1 MMGLSI
7 LFHAIGMVTRNPG
20 AALRIAGLLMGV
32 LFVLTVLL
40 GVEFLFMGADTTE
53 MMLAGNYP
61 YGRTALVMLFQALA
75 TLWIAVAWHRFIL
88 TEEQPGPVMPGFN
101 AAAILSYL
109 WAGIIFV
116 LVLVIVS
123 IPFTI
128 VTVLLA
134 APLMAA
140 PGASALLG
148 GLVLFLVLWLPLTYI
163 SYRIS
168 PILPS
173 AALQK
178 RLPLKEAWYAT
189 GTSGS
194 AFVTLALASVLAVW
208 ALNRPGIL
216 LSQVSGFLGFVW
228 AFAVQW
234 AVLLVGVS
242 VLTTIYGHYVEK
254 RALDA

>member
-1 MMGLSI
+1 MGLSI
-7 LFHAIGMVTRNPG
+7 LLHAIGMVIRNSA
-20 AALRIAGLLMGV
+20 AALRISGLLMGA

-40 GVEFLFMGADTTE
+40 GVEFLFMGTDTSD
-53 MMLAGNYP
+53 MILAGDYP
-61 YGRTALVMLFQALA
+61 YGRTALVMGFQALA

-88 TEEQPGPVMPGFN
+88 NEEQPGAVMPGFN

-109 WAGIIFV
+109 WAGVIFAVVLAIVAIPII
-116 LVLVIVS
+116 LVSALLV
-123 IPFTI
+123 
-128 VTVLLA
+128 
-134 APLMAA
+134 APLIASPSA
-140 PGASALLG
+140 GAALLG
-148 GLVLFLVLWLPLTYI
+148 GLILFLLLWLPITYM

-173 AALQK
+173 AALQA

-208 ALNRPGIL
+208 ALNLPGIVL
-216 LSQVSGFLGFVW
+216 AQVSGFLGFVW

-234 AVLLVGVS
+234 AVLLVGIS